1 MNISK
6 LLIANRGEVAVRI
19 ARAAAELDIATV
31 AVYPADDQR
40 ALHTRLAD
48 QAVALSGVGVAAY
61 LDGEQ
66 LIRVARENGC
76 DAVHPG
82 YGFLSESQ
90 AFAEQCEAA
99 GLVFVGPSSEVLGLL
114 GDKAR
119 ARELA
124 VSCEVPVVPGTHGVT
139 SLEQAIAFRDSLE
152 SDATVIVKAIA
163 GGGGRGMRIVRPGD
177 DLAEAFKRCQAEAA
191 AAFGNDTL
199 YVERFLPRA
208 RHIEVQILGD
218 GSERPVHLWERE
230 CSVQRRNQ
238 KLIEIAPSP
247 TLSANVRQQLL
258 DAALRLAGQ
267 VRYRSL
273 GTFEFLVDVDESR
286 FAFIEANPRLQ
297 VEHTVTEEVTG
308 IDLVQAQLRV
318 AGGAML
324 ADLGLDRDHPPA
336 PRGYAIQL
344 RVNMETMDASGET
357 RPAGGTLA
365 TFEPPT
371 GPGVRVDTFGY
382 RGYRTSP
389 HYDSLLA
396 KLIVH
401 GRGSEYADT
410 VKRAYRALCQ
420 FRIEGVRTNI
430 EFLQNLLRRD
440 EVTRND
446 LYTRFVDDHMAELV
460 GEGDH
465 PELHFGASAEDAAE
479 QRGASVRGPA
489 GTEAVATPM
498 QGVVVELMVGEGD
511 QVREGQ
517 PVAFVEAMKMQHQ
530 VNASVSGTV
539 REVVFKLGD
548 AIAGGDPL
556 YFVEPGDVD
565 GDSQQAEEDID
576 LDYIRPDLA
585 KLQRRDA
592 LLRDENRPA
601 AVAKRRKTGQ
611 RTARENVAAVVD
623 DGSFIEY
630 GGFTFAAQ
638 RARRDLDDLI
648 TNTPADG
655 LIVGIGSVNG
665 DRFDDEHSRCAVLA
679 YDYTV
684 LAGTQGTM
692 NHKKTD
698 RILDIAE
705 QQRLPVIFFA
715 EGGGG
720 RPGDTDNATKV
731 AGLDGPSFLQYA
743 RLSGLVPRIAV
754 VSGRCFAGNAVF
766 AGCSDL
772 LIATENACIGM
783 AGPAMIEG
791 GGLGVFKPEEVGPVS
806 VQRANG
812 VIDCVVKDEEEG
824 AALAKKLMG
833 YFQGEITDWVCE
845 DQRWLRR
852 AVPENRLHAYDMRA
866 LIEVFADTDSV
877 VELRPDFAPGM
888 ITAFIRVE
896 GRPLGLIAND
906 PKVLGGAIDAPGA
919 DKASRFMQLCDAFGV
934 PMVSF
939 CDTPGFMVG
948 PSEEETA
955 MVRHT
960 CRMFVTAASLTVP
973 LFSLVT
979 RKGYGLGAQGMTGG
993 SFHAPFFCASWPS
1006 GEFGGMGLEGAVN
1019 LAYKKELDAQET
1031 PEQRDALF
1039 QQLVGKLYER
1049 GEALSM
1055 AAALEIDAV
1064 IDPADSR
1071 AWVMRGLRTAPANGR
1086 EPIAGKRRPMI
1097 DTW

>member
-1 MNISK
+1 MTISK
-6 LLIANRGEVAVRI
+6 LLIANRGEIAVRI
-19 ARAAAELDIATV
+19 ARAAAELDIATL
-31 AVYPADDQR
+31 AVYPDDDAL
-40 ALHTRLAD
+40 ALHTRVAD
-48 QAVALSGVGVAAY
+48 QAVALTGRGVAAY

-90 AFAEQCEAA
+90 AFAEQCQAA
-99 GLVFVGPSSEVLGLL
+99 GLVFVGPSAEVLGLL

-124 VSCEVPVVPGTHGVT
+124 ISCQVPVVPGTNGAT
-139 SLEQAIAFRDSLE
+139 SLEQARAFRDSLGA
-152 SDATVIVKAIA
+152 DVTVIVKAIA
-163 GGGGRGMRIVRPGD
+163 GGGGRGMRIVGPGD

-199 YVERFLPRA
+199 YVERFMARA
-208 RHIEVQILGD
+208 RHIEVQVLGD
-218 GSERPVHLWERE
+218 GGDQPIHLWERE
-230 CSVQRRNQ
+230 CSLQRRNQ
-238 KLIEIAPSP
+238 KLVEVAPSP
-247 TLSANVRQQLL
+247 TLSSGMRQQLL
-258 DAALRLAGQ
+258 DAALNLAERVQ
-267 VRYRSL
+267 YRSL
-273 GTFEFLVDVDESR
+273 GTFEFLVDADEAR

-297 VEHTVTEEVTG
+297 VEHTVTEEITG
-308 IDLVQAQLRV
+308 VDLVQAQLKV
-318 AGGAML
+318 AGGARL
-324 ADLGLDRDHPPA
+324 EDLGLSRNAIPA
-336 PRGYAIQL
+336 PQGYAMQL
-344 RVNMETMDASGET
+344 RVNMETMDASGEA

-371 GPGVRVDTFGY
+371 GPGLRVDTFGY

-401 GRGSEYADT
+401 GRGDYAAT
-410 VKRAYRALCQ
+410 VRRGYRALCQ
-420 FRIEGVRTNI
+420 FRVAGVDTNI
-430 EFLQNLLRRD
+430 GFLQNLLRRD
-440 EVTRND
+440 EVRDND
-446 LYTRFVDDHMAELV
+446 IYTRFVDDHMAQLV
-460 GEGDH
+460 GEGEH
-465 PELHFGASAEDAAE
+465 RALHFGDQDDGAGQAQSATRKA
-479 QRGASVRGPA
+479 PA
-489 GTEAVATPM
+489 GTEPVTTPM
-498 QGVVVELMVGEGD
+498 QGVVVELLVGEGD
-511 QVREGQ
+511 SVRAGQ

-539 REVVFKLGD
+539 RQVVFALGE

-556 YFVEPGDVD
+556 LFVEPGDVAD
-565 GDSQQAEEDID
+565 DDSDEEEEID

-585 KLQRRDA
+585 KMRARDA
-592 LLRDENRPA
+592 LLRDENRPE

-623 DGSFIEY
+623 EDSFIEY
-630 GGFTFAAQ
+630 GGFTIAAQ
-638 RARRDLDDLI
+638 RARRDVDDLI
-648 TNTPADG
+648 KNTPADG

-665 DRFDDEHSRCAVLA
+665 DLFDDSKSRCAVLA

-698 RILDIAE
+698 RILETAE
-705 QQRLPVIFFA
+705 HQKLPVIFFA

-772 LIATENACIGM
+772 MIATENACIGM

-791 GGLGVFKPEEVGPVS
+791 GGLGVFKPEQVGPVS

-812 VIDCVVKDEEEG
+812 VIDCVVKDEQEG
-824 AALAKKLMG
+824 AALARKLMG
-833 YFQGEITDWVCE
+833 YFQGTVTDWRCE

-852 AVPENRLHAYDMRA
+852 AVPENRLHAYDMRH
-866 LIEVFADTDSV
+866 LIKVFADHDSV

-919 DKASRFMQLCDAFGV
+919 DKASRFMQLCDAFNV

-979 RKGYGLGAQGMTGG
+979 RKGYGLGAQGMAGG

-1019 LAYKKELDAQET
+1019 LAYRKELEAQET
-1031 PEQRDALF
+1031 PEKKEALF

-1071 AWVMRGLRTAPANGR
+1071 AWVMRGLRAAPQGGK
-1086 EPIAGKRRPMI
+1086 EPIGGKRRPMI

>member
-1 MNISK
+1 MTIKK

-19 ARAAAELDIATV
+19 ARAAADLDIATV
-31 AVYPADDQR
+31 AVYPADDER
-40 ALHTRLAD
+40 ALHTRVAD
-48 QAVALSGVGVAAY
+48 QAAALSGQGVAAY

-66 LIRVARENGC
+66 LVRVAQEQGC

-82 YGFLSESQ
+82 YGFLSESRD
-90 AFAEQCEAA
+90 FAARCADA
-99 GLVFVGPSSEVLGLL
+99 GLIFVGPDADTLALL

-119 ARELA
+119 ARVLA
-124 VSCEVPVVPGTHGVT
+124 EECQVPVVPGTGADT
-139 SLEQAIAFRDSLE
+139 TLEQAQAFRDGLG
-152 SDATVIVKAIA
+152 DGATVIVKAIA

-177 DLAEAFKRCQAEAA
+177 DLAEAFKRCQAEAG
-191 AAFGNDTL
+191 AAFGNDAV
-199 YVERFLPRA
+199 YVERFIERA
-208 RHIEVQILGD
+208 RHIEVQVLGD
-218 GSERPVHLWERE
+218 GGDAPVHLWERE
-230 CSVQRRNQ
+230 CSLQRRNQ
-238 KLIEIAPSP
+238 KLVEVAPSP
-247 TLSANVRQQLL
+247 TLSEDTRQQLL
-258 DAALRLAGQ
+258 DAALRLAARVG
-267 VRYRSL
+267 YRSL
-273 GTFEFLVDVDESR
+273 GTFEFLVDADESR

-297 VEHTVTEEVTG
+297 VEHTVTEEITG
-308 IDLVQAQLRV
+308 VDLVQAQLKV
-318 AGGAML
+318 AGGASL
-324 ADLGLDRDHPPA
+324 SALGLTRPPQPLGFA
-336 PRGYAIQL
+336 MQL
-344 RVNMETMDASGET
+344 RVNMETMEASGEA

-371 GPGVRVDTFGY
+371 GPGLRVDTFGY

-401 GRGSEYADT
+401 GRGDYATT
-410 VKRAYRALCQ
+410 VRRGYRALCQ
-420 FRIEGVRTNI
+420 FRIEGVDTNI
-430 EFLQNLLRRD
+430 GFLQNLLRRD
-440 EVTRND
+440 EVVANTV
-446 LYTRFVDDHMAELV
+446 YTRFVDDHMAELV
-460 GEGDH
+460 GEGAH
-465 PELHFGASAEDAAE
+465 PSLHFGASEDA
-479 QRGASVRGPA
+479 GAAATQAAIQGPA
-489 GTEAVATPM
+489 GTEAVTTPM
-498 QGVVVELMVGEGD
+498 QGVVVELMVGDGD
-511 QVREGQ
+511 SVREGQ

-530 VNASVSGTV
+530 VVAGVSGTV
-539 REVVFKLGD
+539 RRVTFAVGD
-548 AIAGGDPL
+548 AVSGGDPL
-556 YFVEPGDVD
+556 YFIEPGEVA
-565 GDSQQAEEDID
+565 GDADQEAEEID
-576 LDYIRPDLA
+576 LDHIRPDLA

-592 LLRDENRPA
+592 LLRDEHRPG

-611 RTARENVAAVVD
+611 RTARENVAAICD
-623 DGSFIEY
+623 ADSFIEY

-638 RARRDLDDLI
+638 RARRSTEDLI
-648 TNTPADG
+648 HNTPADG
-655 LIVGIGSVNG
+655 MITGIGSVNG
-665 DRFDDEHSRCAVLA
+665 DLFGEDKSHCAVLA

-698 RILDIAE
+698 RILEIAE
-705 QQRLPVIFFA
+705 QQKLPVIFFA

-772 LIATENACIGM
+772 MIATENACIGM

-791 GGLGVFKPEEVGPVS
+791 GGLGSFKPEEVGPVS

-833 YFQGEITDWVCE
+833 YFQGEITDWTCE

-852 AVPENRLHAYDMRA
+852 AVPENRLHAYDMRH
-866 LIEVFADTDSV
+866 LINVFADTDSV

-888 ITAFIRVE
+888 ITAFVRVE

-906 PKVLGGAIDAPGA
+906 PKVLGGAIDAAGA
-919 DKASRFMQLCDAFGV
+919 DKASRFMQLCDAFNL

-948 PSEEETA
+948 PEEEETA

-1031 PEQRDALF
+1031 PEKRQALF
-1039 QQLVGKLYER
+1039 NELVGKLYER

-1064 IDPADSR
+1064 IDPSDSR
-1071 AWVMRGLRTAPANGR
+1071 AWVLRGLRAAPLAGR

>member
-1 MNISK
+1 MTLKK

-19 ARAAAELDIATV
+19 ARAAADLDIATV
-31 AVYPADDQR
+31 AVYPADDER
-40 ALHTRLAD
+40 ALHTRVAD
-48 QAVALSGVGVAAY
+48 QAVALSGQGVAAY

-66 LIRVARENGC
+66 LVRVAREQGC

-82 YGFLSESQ
+82 YGFLSESRD
-90 AFAEQCEAA
+90 FAAACAAA
-99 GLVFVGPSSEVLGLL
+99 GLTFVGPDADTLALL

-119 ARELA
+119 ARVLA
-124 VSCEVPVVPGTHGVT
+124 EECRVPVTPGTGADT
-139 SLEQAIAFRDSLE
+139 TLDQARAFRDSLGD
-152 SDATVIVKAIA
+152 DATVIVKAIA
-163 GGGGRGMRIVRPGD
+163 GGGGRGMRIVRPGE
-177 DLAEAFKRCQAEAA
+177 DLAEAFKRCQAEAG
-191 AAFGNDTL
+191 AAFGNDAL
-199 YVERFLPRA
+199 YVERFIERA
-208 RHIEVQILGD
+208 RHIEVQVLGD
-218 GSERPVHLWERE
+218 GGADPVHLWERE
-230 CSVQRRNQ
+230 CSLQRRNQ
-238 KLIEIAPSP
+238 KLVEVAPSP
-247 TLSANVRQQLL
+247 TLSEAVRQQLL
-258 DAALRLAGQ
+258 DAALRLAARVG
-267 VRYRSL
+267 YRGL
-273 GTFEFLVDVDESR
+273 GTFEFLVDEDESR
-286 FAFIEANPRLQ
+286 FAFMEANPRLQ
-297 VEHTVTEEVTG
+297 VEHTVTEEITG
-308 IDLVQAQLRV
+308 VDLVQAQLKV
-318 AGGAML
+318 AGGASL
-324 ADLGLDRDHPPA
+324 ADLGLTRA
-336 PRGYAIQL
+336 PEPQGFAMQL
-344 RVNMETMDASGET
+344 RVNMETMDASGEA

-371 GPGVRVDTFGY
+371 GPGLRVDTFGY

-401 GRGSEYADT
+401 GRGDYATT
-410 VKRAYRALCQ
+410 VRRGYRALCQ
-420 FRIEGVRTNI
+420 FRIEGVDTNI
-430 EFLQNLLRRD
+430 GFLQNLLRRD
-440 EVTRND
+440 EVVANRV
-446 LYTRFVDDHMAELV
+446 YTRFVDDHMAELV
-460 GEGDH
+460 GEGEH
-465 PELHFGASAEDAAE
+465 PSLHFGAAEEAGAATHTAI
-479 QRGASVRGPA
+479 QGPT
-489 GTEAVATPM
+489 GTEAVTTPM
-498 QGVVVELMVGEGD
+498 QGVVVELMVEEGD
-511 QVREGQ
+511 SVREGQ

-530 VNASVSGTV
+530 VVAGVSGTV
-539 REVVFKLGD
+539 RRVTFAVGD
-548 AIAGGDPL
+548 AVSGGDPL
-556 YFVEPGDVD
+556 YFIEPGEVA
-565 GDSQQAEEDID
+565 GDADQEVEEID
-576 LDYIRPDLA
+576 LDRIRPDLA

-592 LLRDENRPA
+592 LLRDEQRPD

-611 RTARENVAAVVD
+611 RTARENVAAICD
-623 DGSFIEY
+623 ADSFIEY

-638 RARRDLDDLI
+638 RARRSLDDLVQ
-648 TNTPADG
+648 NTPADG
-655 LIVGIGSVNG
+655 MITGIGAVNG
-665 DRFDDEHSRCAVLA
+665 DLFGEDKSHCAVLA

-698 RILDIAE
+698 RILEIAE
-705 QQRLPVIFFA
+705 QQKLPVIFFA

-772 LIATENACIGM
+772 MIATENACIGM

-791 GGLGVFKPEEVGPVS
+791 GGLGSFKPEEVGPVS

-833 YFQGEITDWVCE
+833 YFQGEITDWTCE

-852 AVPENRLHAYDMRA
+852 AVPENRLHAYDMRH
-866 LIEVFADTDSV
+866 LINVFADTDSV

-888 ITAFIRVE
+888 ITAFVRVE

-906 PKVLGGAIDAPGA
+906 PKVLGGAIDAAGA

-948 PSEEETA
+948 PEEEETA

-1031 PEQRDALF
+1031 PEKRQALF
-1039 QQLVGKLYER
+1039 NELVGKLYER

-1071 AWVMRGLRTAPANGR
+1071 AWVLRGLRAAPAGGR
-1086 EPIAGKRRPMI
+1086 EPIAGKKRPMI

>member
-1 MNISK
+1 MTIKK

-19 ARAAAELDIATV
+19 ARAAADLDIATV
-31 AVYPADDQR
+31 AIYPADDER
-40 ALHTRLAD
+40 ALHTRVAD
-48 QAVALSGVGVAAY
+48 QAVALSGQGVAAY

-66 LIRVARENGC
+66 LVRVAREQGC

-82 YGFLSESQ
+82 YGFLSESRD
-90 AFAEQCEAA
+90 FAAACAAA
-99 GLVFVGPSSEVLGLL
+99 GLTFVGPDADTLALL

-119 ARELA
+119 ARVLA
-124 VSCEVPVVPGTHGVT
+124 EECRVPVTPGTGADT
-139 SLEQAIAFRDSLE
+139 TLDQARAFRDSLGD
-152 SDATVIVKAIA
+152 DATVIVKAIA
-163 GGGGRGMRIVRPGD
+163 GGGGRGMRIVRPGE
-177 DLAEAFKRCQAEAA
+177 DLAEAFKRCQAEAG
-191 AAFGNDTL
+191 AAFGNDAL
-199 YVERFLPRA
+199 YVERFIERA
-208 RHIEVQILGD
+208 RHIEVQVLGD
-218 GSERPVHLWERE
+218 GGTDPVHLWERE
-230 CSVQRRNQ
+230 CSLQRRNQ
-238 KLIEIAPSP
+238 KLVEVAPSP
-247 TLSANVRQQLL
+247 TLSEAVRQQLL
-258 DAALRLAGQ
+258 DAALRLAARVG
-267 VRYRSL
+267 YRGL
-273 GTFEFLVDVDESR
+273 GTFEFLVDEDESR
-286 FAFIEANPRLQ
+286 FAFMEANPRLQ
-297 VEHTVTEEVTG
+297 VEHTVTEEITG
-308 IDLVQAQLRV
+308 VDLVQAQLKV
-318 AGGAML
+318 AGGASL
-324 ADLGLDRDHPPA
+324 ADLGLTRA
-336 PRGYAIQL
+336 PEPQGFAMQL
-344 RVNMETMDASGET
+344 RVNMETMDASGEA

-371 GPGVRVDTFGY
+371 GPGLRVDTFGY

-401 GRGSEYADT
+401 GRGDYATT
-410 VKRAYRALCQ
+410 VRRGYRALCQ
-420 FRIEGVRTNI
+420 FRIEGVDTNI
-430 EFLQNLLRRD
+430 GFLQNLLRRD
-440 EVTRND
+440 EVVANRV
-446 LYTRFVDDHMAELV
+446 YTRFVDDHMAELV
-460 GEGDH
+460 GEGEH
-465 PELHFGASAEDAAE
+465 PSLHFGAAEEAGAATHTAI
-479 QRGASVRGPA
+479 QGPT
-489 GTEAVATPM
+489 GTEAVTTPM
-498 QGVVVELMVGEGD
+498 QGVVVELMVEEGD
-511 QVREGQ
+511 SVREGQ

-530 VNASVSGTV
+530 VVASVSGTV
-539 REVVFKLGD
+539 RRVTFAVGD
-548 AIAGGDPL
+548 AVSGGDPL
-556 YFVEPGDVD
+556 YFIEPGEVA
-565 GDSQQAEEDID
+565 GDADQEVEEID
-576 LDYIRPDLA
+576 LDRIRPDLA

-592 LLRDENRPA
+592 LLRDEQRPD

-611 RTARENVAAVVD
+611 RTARENVAAICD
-623 DGSFIEY
+623 ADSFIEY

-638 RARRDLDDLI
+638 RARRSTEDLI
-648 TNTPADG
+648 HNTPADG
-655 LIVGIGSVNG
+655 MITGIGAVNG
-665 DRFDDEHSRCAVLA
+665 DLFGENKSHCAVLA

-698 RILDIAE
+698 RILEIAE
-705 QQRLPVIFFA
+705 QQKLPVIFFA

-772 LIATENACIGM
+772 MIATENACIGM

-791 GGLGVFKPEEVGPVS
+791 GGLGSFKPEEVGPVS

-812 VIDCVVKDEEEG
+812 VIDCVVKDEQEG

-833 YFQGEITDWVCE
+833 YFQGAITDWTCE

-852 AVPENRLHAYDMRA
+852 AVPENRLHAYDMRH
-866 LIEVFADTDSV
+866 LINVFADTDSV

-888 ITAFIRVE
+888 ITAFVRVE

-906 PKVLGGAIDAPGA
+906 PKVLGGAIDAAGA

-948 PSEEETA
+948 PEEEETA

-1031 PEQRDALF
+1031 PEKRQALF
-1039 QQLVGKLYER
+1039 NELVGKLYER

-1055 AAALEIDAV
+1055 AAALEIDTV

-1071 AWVMRGLRTAPANGR
+1071 AWVLRGLRAAPAGGR

>member
-1 MNISK
+1 MTLKK

-19 ARAAAELDIATV
+19 ARAAADLDIATV
-31 AVYPADDQR
+31 AVYPADDER
-40 ALHTRLAD
+40 ALHTRVAD
-48 QAVALSGVGVAAY
+48 QAVALSGQGVAAY

-66 LIRVARENGC
+66 LVRVAQEQGC

-82 YGFLSESQ
+82 YGFLSESRD
-90 AFAEQCEAA
+90 FAAACAAA
-99 GLVFVGPSSEVLGLL
+99 GLTFVGPDADTLALL

-119 ARELA
+119 ARVLA
-124 VSCEVPVVPGTHGVT
+124 EECQVPVVPGTGADT
-139 SLEQAIAFRDSLE
+139 TLAQAQAFRDGLGE
-152 SDATVIVKAIA
+152 GATVIVKAIA
-163 GGGGRGMRIVRPGD
+163 GGGGRGMRIVRPDD
-177 DLAEAFKRCQAEAA
+177 DLAEAFKRCQAEAG
-191 AAFGNDTL
+191 AAFGNDAV
-199 YVERFLPRA
+199 YVERFIDRA
-208 RHIEVQILGD
+208 RHIEVQVLGD
-218 GSERPVHLWERE
+218 GGADPVHLWERE
-230 CSVQRRNQ
+230 CSLQRRNQ
-238 KLIEIAPSP
+238 KLVEVAPSP
-247 TLSANVRQQLL
+247 TLSEDTRQQLL
-258 DAALRLAGQ
+258 DAALRLAARVG
-267 VRYRSL
+267 YRSL
-273 GTFEFLVDVDESR
+273 GTFEFLVDADESR

-297 VEHTVTEEVTG
+297 VEHTVTEEITG
-308 IDLVQAQLRV
+308 VDLVQTQLKV
-318 AGGAML
+318 AGGASL
-324 ADLGLDRDHPPA
+324 ADLGLTRAPA
-336 PRGYAIQL
+336 PQGFAMQL
-344 RVNMETMDASGET
+344 RVNMETMEASGEA
-357 RPAGGTLA
+357 RPAGGTLT

-371 GPGVRVDTFGY
+371 GPGLRVDTFGY

-389 HYDSLLA
+389 HYDSLLT

-401 GRGSEYADT
+401 GRGDYATT
-410 VKRAYRALCQ
+410 VRRGYRALCQ
-420 FRIEGVRTNI
+420 FRIEGVDTNI
-430 EFLQNLLRRD
+430 GFLQNLLCRD
-440 EVTRND
+440 EVTANHV
-446 LYTRFVDDHMAELV
+446 YTRFVDDHMAELV
-460 GEGDH
+460 GEGEH
-465 PELHFGASAEDAAE
+465 PSLHFGASEDA
-479 QRGASVRGPA
+479 GAASQAAIQGPA
-489 GTEAVATPM
+489 GTEAVTTPM
-498 QGVVVELMVGEGD
+498 QGVVVELMVDEGD
-511 QVREGQ
+511 SVREGQ

-530 VNASVSGTV
+530 VVAGVSGTV
-539 REVVFKLGD
+539 RRVTFAVGD
-548 AIAGGDPL
+548 AVSGGDPL
-556 YFVEPGDVD
+556 YFIEPGDVA
-565 GDSQQAEEDID
+565 GDADQEAEEID
-576 LDYIRPDLA
+576 LDHIRPDLA

-592 LLRDENRPA
+592 LLRDEHRPD

-611 RTARENVAAVVD
+611 RTARENVAAICD
-623 DGSFIEY
+623 ADSFIEY

-638 RARRDLDDLI
+638 RARRSTEDLI
-648 TNTPADG
+648 HNTPADG
-655 LIVGIGSVNG
+655 MITGIGSVNG
-665 DRFDDEHSRCAVLA
+665 DLFGEDKSHCAVLA

-698 RILDIAE
+698 RILEIAE
-705 QQRLPVIFFA
+705 QQKLPVIFFA

-772 LIATENACIGM
+772 MIATENACIGM

-791 GGLGVFKPEEVGPVS
+791 GGLGSFKPEEVGPVS

-833 YFQGEITDWVCE
+833 YFQGEITDWACE

-852 AVPENRLHAYDMRA
+852 AVPENRLHAYDMRH
-866 LIEVFADTDSV
+866 LINVFADTDSV

-888 ITAFIRVE
+888 ITAFVRVE

-906 PKVLGGAIDAPGA
+906 PKVLGGAIDAAGA
-919 DKASRFMQLCDAFGV
+919 DKASRFMQLCDAFNL
-934 PMVSF
+934 PMISF

-948 PSEEETA
+948 PEEEETA

-1019 LAYKKELDAQET
+1019 LAYKKELEAQET
-1031 PEQRDALF
+1031 PEKRQALF
-1039 QQLVGKLYER
+1039 NELVGKLYER

-1071 AWVMRGLRTAPANGR
+1071 AWVLRGLRAAPLAGR
-1086 EPIAGKRRPMI
+1086 EPIAGKKRPMI

>member
-1 MNISK
+1 MTIKK

-19 ARAAAELDIATV
+19 ARAAADLDIAAV
-31 AVYPADDQR
+31 AVYPADDER
-40 ALHTRLAD
+40 ALHTRVAD
-48 QAVALSGVGVAAY
+48 QAVALSGQGVAAY

-66 LIRVARENGC
+66 LVRVAQEQGC

-82 YGFLSESQ
+82 YGFLSESRD
-90 AFAEQCEAA
+90 FAARCADA
-99 GLVFVGPSSEVLGLL
+99 GLIFVGPDADTLALL

-119 ARELA
+119 ARVLA
-124 VSCEVPVVPGTHGVT
+124 EECQVPVVPGTGADT
-139 SLEQAIAFRDSLE
+139 TLAQAQAFRDGLGE
-152 SDATVIVKAIA
+152 GATVIVKAIA
-163 GGGGRGMRIVRPGD
+163 GGGGRGMRIVGPGD
-177 DLAEAFKRCQAEAA
+177 DLAEAFKRCQAEAG
-191 AAFGNDTL
+191 AAFGNDAV
-199 YVERFLPRA
+199 YVERFIDRA
-208 RHIEVQILGD
+208 RHIEVQVLGD
-218 GSERPVHLWERE
+218 GGADPVHLWERE
-230 CSVQRRNQ
+230 CSLQRRNQ
-238 KLIEIAPSP
+238 KLVEVAPSP
-247 TLSANVRQQLL
+247 TLSDDTRQQLL
-258 DAALRLAGQ
+258 DAALRLAARVG
-267 VRYRSL
+267 YRSL
-273 GTFEFLVDVDESR
+273 GTFEFLVDADESR

-297 VEHTVTEEVTG
+297 VEHTVTEEITG
-308 IDLVQAQLRV
+308 VDLVQAQLKV
-318 AGGAML
+318 AGGASL
-324 ADLGLDRDHPPA
+324 ADLGLTRPPRPLGFA
-336 PRGYAIQL
+336 MQL
-344 RVNMETMDASGET
+344 RVNMETMEASGEA

-371 GPGVRVDTFGY
+371 GPGLRVDTFGY

-401 GRGSEYADT
+401 GRGDYATT
-410 VKRAYRALCQ
+410 VRRGYRALCQ
-420 FRIEGVRTNI
+420 FRIEGVDTNI
-430 EFLQNLLRRD
+430 GFLQNLLRRD
-440 EVTRND
+440 EVVENNI
-446 LYTRFVDDHMAELV
+446 YTRFVDDHMAELV
-460 GEGDH
+460 GEGEH
-465 PELHFGASAEDAAE
+465 PSLHFGASDSAG
-479 QRGASVRGPA
+479 GATQAVIQGPA
-489 GTEAVATPM
+489 GTEAVTTPM

-511 QVREGQ
+511 SVREGQ

-530 VNASVSGTV
+530 VVAGVSGTV
-539 REVVFKLGD
+539 RRIAFAVGD
-548 AIAGGDPL
+548 AIGAGDPL
-556 YFVEPGDVD
+556 YFIEPGDVA
-565 GDSQQAEEDID
+565 GDADQEAEDID

-592 LLRDENRPA
+592 LLRDEHRPD

-611 RTARENVAAVVD
+611 RTARENVAAICD
-623 DGSFIEY
+623 PDSFIEY

-638 RARRDLDDLI
+638 RARRSLDDLVQ
-648 TNTPADG
+648 NTPADG
-655 LIVGIGSVNG
+655 MITGIGAVNG
-665 DRFDDEHSRCAVLA
+665 DLFGDDKSHCAVLA

-705 QQRLPVIFFA
+705 QQKLPVIFFA

-772 LIATENACIGM
+772 MIATENACIGM

-791 GGLGVFKPEEVGPVS
+791 GGLGSFKPEQVGPVS

-833 YFQGEITDWVCE
+833 YFQGEITEWSCE

-852 AVPENRLHAYDMRA
+852 AVPENRLHAYDMRH
-866 LIEVFADTDSV
+866 LIQVFADTDSV

-888 ITAFIRVE
+888 ITAFVRVE

-906 PKVLGGAIDAPGA
+906 PKVLGGAIDADGA
-919 DKASRFMQLCDAFGV
+919 DKASRFMQLCDAFDV

-948 PSEEETA
+948 PEEEETA

-1031 PEQRDALF
+1031 PEKRQALF
-1039 QQLVGKLYER
+1039 SELVGKLYER

-1064 IDPADSR
+1064 IDPSDSR
-1071 AWVMRGLRTAPANGR
+1071 AWVLRGLRAAPLAGR